1 MTTEL
6 ASPILAARTGS
17 SPLER
22 AAVEQVRAD
31 IASFPASL
39 VVSLLLWPETIAGWS
54 RAEGVTPPLVHN
66 ALAGRKPFVRLRQ
79 RLAERL
85 DVPAAV
91 LADLIHTQRPVP
103 RALRPPVPPGA
114 PASAW
119 TWSPVTGE
127 RMGRRD
133 GTNPLEQKAV
143 YRVALD
149 VAALS
154 ASLVVQLLLHPTTL
168 AGWCRGEGL
177 SSAITYALL
186 AGTQR
191 APRVEAALARR
202 LGVTEAALRELI
214 DAPCGPPGDRAIG
227 PPPAP
232 APAHAP
238 KLVLEPGA
246 ARPRH
251 RAQPP
256 TSPLQ
261 LRLEIE
267 SL

>member
-1 MTTEL
+1 MTAEL
-6 ASPILAARTGS
+6 ASPAVGARTGS

-54 RAEGVTPPLVHN
+54 RGEGVTPPLVHN

-91 LADLIHTQRPVP
+91 LADLIDTQPRVP

-114 PASAW
+114 PTSAW
-119 TWSPVTGE
+119 TWSPATGE
-127 RMGRRD
+127 RLGRRD

-168 AGWCRGEGL
+168 ASWCRAEGL

-191 APRVEAALARR
+191 APRVEATLARR
-202 LGVTEAALRELI
+202 IGVAEASLRELI
-214 DAPCGPPGDRAIG
+214 DASCGPPGDRAIG
-227 PPPAP
+227 PPPAS
-232 APAHAP
+232 AHAP
-238 KLVLEPGA
+238 SPGLVLEPGS
-246 ARPRH
+246 ARPRS
-251 RAQPP
+251 RVRPAA
-256 TSPLQ
+256 SPLQ
-261 LRLEIE
+261 LRLDIG
-267 SL
+267 SS